1 MASSSRSLE
10 EVEERYACIDIEGE
24 EEGVEIDALDSEE
37 GVIFDDRFCLVGRF
51 LNARSV
57 DSDAMRH
64 TPAGLWKPGKGLF
77 VKELGPNLYLFQFY
91 HEIDIKRVI
100 NGSPWTFNRLLL
112 IESAAAVNADEDPV
126 PATGTTSRGKEK
138 LPVLVDGGNHGHTKS
153 QPFSPNIMGGNQA
166 PLFSHSFNSNSF
178 IENIG
183 QNTLNAPKTTNLL
196 LVNGENLDHKRRRP
210 NDIYF
215 VDNGPNDVDL
225 MDSGPN
231 DESMKNKNLICK
243 QKLARLQLKQNS
255 DK

>member
-100 NGSPWTFNRLLL
+100 NGSPWTFNRLLFL
-112 IESAAAVNADEDPV
+112 YLLHSQYLRTGTNVDDQTFGPREPAAAVNADEDPV

-153 QPFSPNIMGGNQA
+153 QPFSPNIMGE
-166 PLFSHSFNSNSF
+166 F
-178 IENIG
+178 
-183 QNTLNAPKTTNLL
+183 
-196 LVNGENLDHKRRRP
+196 
-210 NDIYF
+210 
-215 VDNGPNDVDL
+215 GP
-225 MDSGPN
+225 
-231 DESMKNKNLICK
+231 
-243 QKLARLQLKQNS
+243 QKEKAE
-255 DK
+255 